1 MNNDIGNGIDPELLS
16 QFTVEVRQHL
26 TAIEQHLSGGDVA
39 DMTEAN
45 IDVVFRAFHSIK
57 ALARVIAAKGIE
69 ELVHEAENLLSPVR
83 AGDHPFDVSV
93 QQALIAAA
101 DALDDALGAPLSWPA
116 PASLIDELRRAA
128 VRS

>member
-1 MNNDIGNGIDPELLS
+1 MNNGIGNGIDPELLS

-57 ALARVIAAKGIE
+57 A
-69 ELVHEAENLLSPVR
+69 
-83 AGDHPFDVSV
+83 
-93 QQALIAAA
+93 
-101 DALDDALGAPLSWPA
+101 
-116 PASLIDELRRAA
+116 
-128 VRS
+128 